1 MLTYLHDSLWRR
13 ERNWLVA
20 RNKALIRT
28 LAACSRTRPRSP
40 DYKLVRSG
48 GSRLEANSARWALVA
63 GGIQNATRNRFSSPN
78 AGATRLFKFLVL
90 VKGIIYSNIQRIRTA
105 WKGVIVE
112 TLTQR
117 TRTFRKDRFPLE
129 NRFSTGQKFSAAR
142 SNRPSSRNNGCTLQ
156 ISARPWRPL
165 RLVNIGGQISRD

>member
-1 MLTYLHDSLWRR
+1 MLTYLHGGLRSR

-20 RNKALIRT
+20 RNKALIRM
-28 LAACSRTRPRSP
+28 LAACSRTRPRSS
-40 DYKLVRSG
+40 DYKLARG
-48 GSRLEANSARWALVA
+48 RGSWRDANSAWWALVA

-78 AGATRLFKFLVL
+78 VGATRLFKFLVL

-105 WKGVIVE
+105 WKDTIVD

-129 NRFSTGQKFSAAR
+129 NRFSTAQKFSSAH
-142 SNRPSSRNNGCTLQ
+142 SDRPSSRNNGCTLQ
-156 ISARPWRPL
+156 ISACPWRPL
-165 RLVNIGGQISRD
+165 RLVNIGEQISRD